1 MQNKTVLITGGTSG
15 IGYASAIQL
24 AQKGFDVF
32 IIGRTEEA
40 CERVCSELKM
50 LNPEA
55 RFGYYLCDLLSQKEI
70 KSVAAK
76 IIAAHDHLDVL
87 LNNAGGVF
95 PSRELT
101 SEGLEKTF
109 ALNHMAY
116 FTLTNELLPLLEK
129 AEKAR
134 IVCVSSNSHLSGKL
148 DFENLQ
154 GEKSYFIMSQ
164 YANTKLMN
172 VLFTKE
178 LARRLAG
185 KNITVNALHPGVV
198 KTSIGQK
205 SNSFLFGSAWKLFST
220 LAGISQDEG
229 AATSVYL
236 ASSDAVEGISGKY
249 FTNCKESAVNPIA
262 EDAALAAKL
271 WEYSAGVLNV

>member
-1 MQNKTVLITGGTSG
+1 
-15 IGYASAIQL
+15 
-24 AQKGFDVF
+24 
-32 IIGRTEEA
+32 
-40 CERVCSELKM
+40 
-50 LNPEA
+50 
-55 RFGYYLCDLLSQKEI
+55 
-70 KSVAAK
+70 
-76 IIAAHDHLDVL
+76 
-87 LNNAGGVF
+87 
-95 PSRELT
+95 
-101 SEGLEKTF
+101 
-109 ALNHMAY
+109 
-116 FTLTNELLPLLEK
+116 
-129 AEKAR
+129 
-134 IVCVSSNSHLSGKL
+134 
-148 DFENLQ
+148 
-154 GEKSYFIMSQ
+154 
-164 YANTKLMN
+164 MN

-178 LARRLAG
+178 LARRLEG

-205 SNSFLFGSAWKLFST
+205 SNSFLFGTAWKLFST